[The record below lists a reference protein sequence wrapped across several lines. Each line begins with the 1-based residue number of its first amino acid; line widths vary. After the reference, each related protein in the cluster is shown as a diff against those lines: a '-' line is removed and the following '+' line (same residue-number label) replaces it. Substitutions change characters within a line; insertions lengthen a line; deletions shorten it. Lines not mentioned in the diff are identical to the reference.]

1 MIEGKDQA
9 ATTET
14 MITGDMIPMV
24 LLHPPPMARDLGAQ
38 VPTRDR
44 EENIDPAAGNM
55 IEDINSHGIIIKLAS
70 AQVYSN
76 LACCFSD
83 ETYILWS

>member
-14 MITGDMIPMV
+14 MITGDMIPTV

-55 IEDINSHGIIIKLAS
+55 IEDINSHGNHNQTRVS
-70 AQVYSN
+70 TSVFQ
-76 LACCFSD
+76 FS
-83 ETYILWS
+83 LLFL